1 MRVALIASGGGSN
14 AGALM
19 NAMQA
24 PDFGAEPV
32 LVLSNNENAG
42 VLERANSFNVATQVI
57 DHRPFKGNREA
68 FDAKIGQVLSAHN
81 VDVVCL
87 AGFLRIMT
95 EDFVRSW
102 EGRMLNIH
110 PSLLPKYPGL
120 NTHQRA
126 IDAGDREAGCTVHM
140 VIPELDA
147 GPILGQRNV
156 PILPGDTSEVLAAR
170 VLKEEHIL
178 YPDMLGKFVKNH

>member
-19 NAMQA
+19 EAMQA
-24 PDFGAEPV
+24 PDFGADPV
-32 LVLSNNENAG
+32 LVLSNNEDAG
-42 VLERANSFNVATQVI
+42 VLARARSFGVASEVV
-57 DHRPFKGNREA
+57 DHRPFKGDREA
-68 FDAKIGQVLSAHN
+68 FDAKIGQVLSAYD
-81 VDVVCL
+81 VEVVCL
-87 AGFLRIMT
+87 AGFLRIMS

-102 EGRMLNIH
+102 EGRLLNIH

-126 IDAGDREAGCTVHM
+126 IEAGDKEAGCTVHM

-156 PILPGDTSEVLAAR
+156 PIHADDTADTLAAR

-178 YPDMLGKFVKNH
+178 YPEMLRSFVENR